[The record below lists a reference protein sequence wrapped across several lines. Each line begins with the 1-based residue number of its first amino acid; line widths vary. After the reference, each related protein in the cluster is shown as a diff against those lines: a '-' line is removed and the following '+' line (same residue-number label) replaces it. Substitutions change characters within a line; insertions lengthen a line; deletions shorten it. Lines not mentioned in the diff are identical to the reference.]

1 MKTLLLAC
9 ALALPVLAAAPA
21 MRSPAQAQPDIIAA
35 RKEGLKR
42 MGAEMEAIKGILDR
56 GEAVGPVAA
65 RAEAMAAF
73 FRTLPGLFPPGS
85 EQGDTRARPSVWSER
100 AGFETAAPN
109 MVTAL
114 GRLQQAAASGD
125 AGATAT
131 AFREAGATCGACH
144 RNYRSR

>member
-1 MKTLLLAC
+1 MKRFLFAC
-9 ALALPVLAAAPA
+9 ALSLPVLAALPA
-21 MRSPAQAQPDIIAA
+21 ALPAWAQGDVIAT

-42 MGAEMEAIKGILDR
+42 MGGEMEAIKGILDR

-73 FRTLPGLFPPGS
+73 FQTLPNLFPPGS
-85 EQGDTRARPSVWSER
+85 DQGDTRARATVWSER
-100 AGFETAAPN
+100 AGFETAAAN

-144 RNYRSR
+144 RAYRSR